1 MRLGLRLG
9 ASQYHILVLLV
20 DCPATSITEKAV
32 RDVETRDLFSRAN
45 KAAIT
50 IDVKSLKGVILG
62 FAGSGKSHVLA
73 LLLGQEPPSLRISTA
88 LTETPVRAVSF
99 TRMAVDALVQM
110 GMDRRMFKKISDDR
124 YSAMVMKMAK
134 DEVIRC
140 RPSGLV
146 MKFRGGF
153 RKLTHTPAKPTDEVE
168 KELMVKFHRPD
179 EDVESLEDQIVLE
192 FSDCGGQPQFLEIL
206 PRFIENMSLCILV
219 NDLSQSLD
227 DCPLNYY
234 CNADGE
240 SVGEGVR
247 SLLTNEQ
254 VIRLCLRMIASQ
266 GGRRVRFVLVGTHR
280 DLEHKCTQ
288 SREEKNR
295 RLKEIVESFGLEDC
309 VIYRNGQFN
318 ELIFA
323 VDAKHPEQVDHQTI
337 GDLREL
343 MMDESAA
350 RVIKIPVS
358 YHCLELTLKQ
368 KMKESGGQI
377 AFRESDILKAVSHYY
392 FTEESLKAALRYCV
406 HASISNKIYVDLT
419 AGTCTRST

>member
-1 MRLGLRLG
+1 MKSRYLFTK
-9 ASQYHILVLLV
+9 AKKEVL
-20 DCPATSITEKAV
+20 I
-32 RDVETRDLFSRAN
+32 ETR
-45 KAAIT
+45 
-50 IDVKSLKGVILG
+50 SLKGVTLG

-73 LLLGQEPPSLRISTA
+73 LLVGEEAPLMRISTA
-88 LTETPVRAVSF
+88 LIKTPVRAMGF
-99 TRMAVDALVQM
+99 TRMAMDTLVQM
-110 GMDRRMFKKISDDR
+110 GIDRRMFRRVSDDH

-134 DEVIRC
+134 DEVIRY
-140 RPSGLV
+140 RSSGL
-146 MKFRGGF
+146 MTKLKGGLH
-153 RKLTHTPAKPTDEVE
+153 KLVHTLEEPNDEVE
-168 KELMVKFHRPD
+168 KELLVKFHRPD
-179 EDVESLEDQIVLE
+179 EDVESLEGLIVVE
-192 FSDCGGQPQFLEIL
+192 MSDCGGQPQFLEIL
-206 PRFIENMSLCILV
+206 PRFIENMSLGILV
-219 NDLSQSLD
+219 NNLSQSLD

-234 CNADGE
+234 YNADGE

-266 GGRRVRFVLVGTHR
+266 SQGGRRVRFVFVGTHR
-280 DLEHKCTQ
+280 DLEGKCTQ
-288 SREEKNR
+288 LREEKNR
-295 RLKEIVESFGLEDC
+295 RLKEMVESFGLEDC
-309 VIYRNGQFN
+309 VIYRNRQFD

-323 VDAKHPEQVDHQTI
+323 VDAKHPKQVDHQTI

-368 KMKESGGQI
+368 KVKESGGQI
-377 AFRESDILKAVSHYY
+377 AFHESDILKAVSHYY

-406 HASISNKIYVDLT
+406 HASISNLKIDVDLT

>member
-1 MRLGLRLG
+1 M
-9 ASQYHILVLLV
+9 
-20 DCPATSITEKAV
+20 
-32 RDVETRDLFSRAN
+32 RDLFSRVS
-45 KAAIT
+45 KEPIT

-73 LLLGQEPPSLRISTA
+73 LLLGEEPPSLRISTA
-88 LTETPVRAVSF
+88 LFETPVRAVSF
-99 TRMAVDALVQM
+99 TRMAVDALAQM

-134 DEVIRC
+134 GEVIRS
-140 RPSGLV
+140 RSLGLV
-146 MKFRGGF
+146 MKLKRGL
-153 RKLTHTPAKPTDEVE
+153 RKLVYTPAKPTDEVE
-168 KELMVKFHRPD
+168 EELINRPD
-179 EDVESLEDQIVLE
+179 EDVESLEGQIVVEL
-192 FSDCGGQPQFLEIL
+192 SDCGGQPQFLEIL
-206 PRFIENMSLCILV
+206 PRFIENMSLVILV

-234 CNADGE
+234 YNADGV

-254 VIRLCLRMIASQ
+254 VFRLCLRMIASQ
-266 GGRRVRFVLVGTHR
+266 SQGDRRVRFVFVGTHR
-280 DLEHKCTQ
+280 DLEGKCTQ

-309 VIYRNGQFN
+309 IIYRNRQFN

-323 VDAKHPEQVDHQTI
+323 VDAKHPEQVDYQTI
-337 GDLREL
+337 GDLGEL
-343 MMDESAA
+343 MIDKCAA

-358 YHCLELTLKQ
+358 YHYLELTLKQ
-368 KMKESGGQI
+368 KVKESGGQI

-406 HASISNKIYVDLT
+406 HASISNLKIDVDLT

>member
-1 MRLGLRLG
+1 M
-9 ASQYHILVLLV
+9 
-20 DCPATSITEKAV
+20 
-32 RDVETRDLFSRAN
+32 ETRDLFSRAN
-45 KAAIT
+45 REAIT

-73 LLLGQEPPSLRISTA
+73 LLLGQEPPSLCISTA

-99 TRMAVDALVQM
+99 TRMAVDALVKM

-134 DEVIRC
+134 GEVIRC
-140 RPSGLV
+140 RSSGLV
-146 MKFRGGF
+146 IKLKGGL
-153 RKLTHTPAKPTDEVE
+153 RKLVHTPAKPTDEVE
-168 KELMVKFHRPD
+168 KELIVKFHRPD

-206 PRFIENMSLCILV
+206 PRFIENMSLGILV

-234 CNADGE
+234 YNADGE

-266 GGRRVRFVLVGTHR
+266 SQGGRRVRFVFVGTHR
-280 DLEHKCTQ
+280 DLEGKCTQ
-288 SREEKNR
+288 SRAEKNR
-295 RLKEIVESFGLEDC
+295 RLKEMVEAFGLEDC
-309 VIYRNGQFN
+309 IIYRNRQFD

-343 MMDESAA
+343 MIDESAA
-350 RVIKIPVS
+350 SAIKIPVS

-368 KMKESGGQI
+368 KVKESGGQI

-406 HASISNKIYVDLT
+406 HASISNLKIDVDLT